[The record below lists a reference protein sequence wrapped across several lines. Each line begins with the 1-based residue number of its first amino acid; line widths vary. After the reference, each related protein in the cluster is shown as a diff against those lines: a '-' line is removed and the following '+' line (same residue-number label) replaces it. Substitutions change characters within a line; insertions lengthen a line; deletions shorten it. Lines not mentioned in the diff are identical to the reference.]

1 MAGEWI
7 STSEESHLIIGL
19 STLHLVIGL
28 SIFNTSQFWDLR
40 EHVPPTVAF
49 IFLPIATM
57 VWATALSHRR
67 ILRCLPSLS
76 VKFTGL
82 NPVATMSTSEGEAPA
97 VLIPIADGTEEIEAI
112 AVADVL
118 TRGGMKVTLAG
129 VGRKLQNIVTMSQG
143 TKVQGD
149 IAIEACVDLNF
160 DLIMCPGGPGAQHL
174 HDCAELI
181 TMLQKQKHQGRYY
194 GGICA
199 APAVVLI
206 PHGLLDAG
214 PATTYPS
221 YGEKMKGVDYKPDER
236 VVVNGKCVTSQGPGI
251 AIEMG
256 LKLVELLVSG
266 EKAKSVAQALIA

>member
-1 MAGEWI
+1 
-7 STSEESHLIIGL
+7 
-19 STLHLVIGL
+19 
-28 SIFNTSQFWDLR
+28 
-40 EHVPPTVAF
+40 
-49 IFLPIATM
+49 
-57 VWATALSHRR
+57 
-67 ILRCLPSLS
+67 
-76 VKFTGL
+76 
-82 NPVATMSTSEGEAPA
+82 MSTVEGDPRT

-118 TRGGMKVTLAG
+118 TRGGMKVTLAS
-129 VGRKLQNIVTMSQG
+129 VGRKLQNVVTMSQG

-149 IAIEACVDLNF
+149 MAIEACEDLSF

-174 HDCAELI
+174 HDSAELI
-181 TMLQKQKHQGRYY
+181 TMLQKQKRQGRYY

-221 YGEKMKGVDYKPDER
+221 YGSKMTGVDYKPDER
-236 VVVNGKCVTSQGPGI
+236 VVVNGKCVTSQGPGT

-256 LKLVELLVSG
+256 LKMVELLDSE
-266 EKAKSVAQALIA
+266 EKAKSVTQALVA